1 MPDQPRSEITSS
13 EQRSF
18 DRLVNFTDA
27 VVAIGITLQL
37 LPIIDVAGPTP
48 GESVWDVVTANSGQ
62 LFAFVLSFVVVIFM
76 WAAHTVTFTV

>member
-13 EQRSF
+13 ERRSF

-37 LPIIDVAGPTP
+37 LPIIDVAAPMSGD
-48 GESVWDVVTANSGQ
+48 SVWDVVTANSGQ
-62 LFAFVLSFVVVIFM
+62 LVAFVL
-76 WAAHTVTFTV
+76 